1 GRRRG
6 AARDRDRRPGLLRPR
21 RAGRGWRSARLAPM
35 RANRAYHLI
44 HTRGSLRPARLG
56 GDERLDL
63 IELVCIDDGEVAL
76 FWELRARDA
85 VSRLRSVRTDM
96 ATLDAD

>member
-1 GRRRG
+1 
-6 AARDRDRRPGLLRPR
+6 
-21 RAGRGWRSARLAPM
+21 M

-44 HTRGSLRPARLG
+44 HTRGSLRPARLA

-63 IELVCIDDGEVAL
+63 IELVSIDDGEVML
-76 FWELRARDA
+76 FWELPAREA

-96 ATLDAD
+96 ASLDADAFMAKWESVQ